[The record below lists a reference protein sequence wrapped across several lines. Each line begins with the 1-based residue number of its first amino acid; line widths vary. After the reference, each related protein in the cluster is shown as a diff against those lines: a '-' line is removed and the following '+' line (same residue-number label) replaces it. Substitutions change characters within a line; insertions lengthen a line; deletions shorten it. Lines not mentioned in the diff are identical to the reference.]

1 MYNIIKI
8 ELFWS
13 LEVTFSHF
21 YFLFILGFIA
31 HIKITVNLRKFFN
44 YLFRVLFQHIKYIL
58 RRDFRDSAGKN
69 AGRGIVVII
78 LSIFPIL
85 QSQKKKKKPNSAQF
99 RPIEKLGK
107 MRGSPA
113 PRKNSGPNS
122 TAQT

>member
-58 RRDFRDSAGKN
+58 RQKIGQNLRTRKFTPKY
-69 AGRGIVVII
+69 
-78 LSIFPIL
+78 LSFIAY
-85 QSQKKKKKPNSAQF
+85 K
-99 RPIEKLGK
+99 
-107 MRGSPA
+107 
-113 PRKNSGPNS
+113 
-122 TAQT
+122 